1 MARQRDS
8 GTNKPFDII
17 LWGAT
22 GFVGALVAGYL
33 VSNDENGKIQ
43 WALAGRNRDKLE
55 ALKKQL
61 GKKASARAVLVADTS
76 DPKSLDDLVSQTRV
90 ILTTV
95 GPYARFGSELVAA
108 CARNGT
114 DYCDL
119 AGETPWIQRMIDAHQ
134 EEAEESGARIVPCCG
149 FDSIPSDLGVLF
161 LNNEVRKRTGAPCT
175 FIKMRVKAMKGG
187 ASGGT
192 VASMVN
198 IVEEATRDRA
208 VAKMLSNPY
217 ALNPKDQRK
226 GPRQPGSTPIGYDSD
241 ARAWI
246 GPFVMAAINTRV
258 VHRSNALMNCAYG
271 KEFRYDEAMMTGKGL
286 LGGAASIA
294 LTGALGAFAA
304 ATAFGPTRGLLT
316 RYVLPK
322 AGEGPSETAREKG
335 MFDLLFIGQARDGQI
350 FRARVTGDRD
360 PGYGSTAKMI
370 SEAAICLAHETDH
383 KDVPGGF
390 WTPAS
395 AMGTR
400 LIDRLVR
407 NAGLTFD
414 MLEN

>member
-1 MARQRDS
+1 MAKSRDT
-8 GTNKPFDII
+8 GTNKPFDIM

-22 GFVGALVAGYL
+22 GFVGALIAEYL
-33 VSNDENGKIQ
+33 TQNDDSGKIQ

-55 ALKKQL
+55 TLKKQL
-61 GKKASARAVLVADTS
+61 GPKAASREVLVADTA

-95 GPYARFGSELVAA
+95 GPYAKYGSELVAA
-108 CARNGT
+108 CARNGI

-134 EEAEESGARIVPCCG
+134 DEAVASGARIVPCCG

-161 LNNEVRKRTGAPCT
+161 LNNEVRKRTGAPCKS
-175 FIKMRVKAMKGG
+175 IKMRVKAMKGG

-192 VASMVN
+192 IASMVN
-198 IVEEATRDRA
+198 IVEEATKDRA
-208 VAKMLSNPY
+208 VARMLSNPY
-217 ALNPKDQRK
+217 ALNPKDQRT
-226 GPRQPGSTPIGYDSD
+226 GPPQPGSTPVGYDSD

-258 VHRSNALMNCAYG
+258 VHRSNALLDYAYG
-271 KEFRYDEAMMTGKGL
+271 KDFRYDEAMMTGKGV
-286 LGGAASIA
+286 LGGAASLA
-294 LTGALGAFAA
+294 LTGGLGAFAA

-316 RYVLPK
+316 KYVLPK
-322 AGEGPSETAREKG
+322 AGEGPSAHARETG
-335 MFDLLFIGQARDGQI
+335 MFDLLFIGQAKDGQI
-350 FRARVTGDRD
+350 YRARVTGDRD

-370 SEAAICLAHETDH
+370 SESAICLAHETDH
-383 KDVPGGF
+383 KEVPGGF

-407 NAGLTFD
+407 NAGLTFE
-414 MLEN
+414 MLDA

>member
-1 MARQRDS
+1 MPKSRES
-8 GTNKPFDII
+8 LTNRPFDVIV
-17 LWGAT
+17 WGAT
-22 GFVGALVAGYL
+22 GFVGALIADYL
-33 VSNDENGKIQ
+33 KSNDGRGKVR

-61 GKKASARAVLVADTS
+61 GRKAADREILVADTA
-76 DPKSLDDLVSQTRV
+76 DRAALDDLTGQARV

-95 GPYARFGSELVAA
+95 GPYAKYGSELVAA

-114 DYCDL
+114 DYVDL

-134 EEAEESGARIVPCCG
+134 DEAVESGARIVPCCG
-149 FDSIPSDLGVLF
+149 FDSIPSDLGVFF
-161 LNNEVRKRTGAPCT
+161 LNNEVKRLTGAPCKS
-175 FIKMRVKAMKGG
+175 ISMRVKAMKGG

-198 IVEEATRDRA
+198 IIEEATKDSS

-217 ALNPKDQRK
+217 ALNPKDKRT
-226 GPRQPGSTPIGYDSD
+226 GPRQPGTTPVQYDRN
-241 ARAWI
+241 AKAWI

-258 VHRSNALMNCAYG
+258 VHRSNAVMDYAYG
-271 KEFRYDEAMMTGKGL
+271 KDFLYDEAMITGRGIV
-286 LGGAASIA
+286 GGAASLA
-294 LTGALGAFAA
+294 LTGALGTFAA

-316 RYVLPK
+316 SYVLPK
-322 AGEGPSETAREKG
+322 PGEGPSQEQRERG
-335 MFDLLFIGQARDGQI
+335 MFDLRFYGKGVDGKVYQ
-350 FRARVTGDRD
+350 ARVTGDRD

-370 SEAAICLAHETDH
+370 SEAAMCLGDEVSRDE
-383 KDVPGGF
+383 VPGGF

-395 AMGTR
+395 AMGTK

-414 MLEN
+414 MVDA